1 MFTGLVEK
9 IGTIEGQSRHGKG
22 QRLSVSRPSSFDDI
36 KTGDSI
42 SVNGVCL
49 TITDLN
55 GKNMSF
61 DVMQESLD
69 RSSLGDL
76 KKGNKVNLE
85 RALKATDRLGG
96 HFVSGHIDYKA
107 LIENIRIE
115 ADSRRLELSLPK
127 EHGKYIVSKGSVAVD
142 GVSLTAGEVYN
153 NRFSIYLI
161 PHTLKITTLGL
172 RRKGDFVNIE
182 IDMLAKLK
190 LKSENEKS
198 DSRVSMNFLS
208 EHGFA

>member
-55 GKNMSF
+55 GKIISF

-69 RSSLGDL
+69 RSSLRDL

-85 RALKATDRLGG
+85 RALKASDRLGG

-107 LIENIRIE
+107 RIENIRIE

-127 EHGKYIVSKGSVAVD
+127 EYSKHIVSKGSVAVD

-172 RRKGDFVNIE
+172 RKKGDFVNIE
-182 IDMLAKLK
+182 MDMLAKLK

-198 DSRVSMNFLS
+198 TSKVSMNFLS

>member
-1 MFTGLVEK
+1 MFTGLIER
-9 IGTIEGQSRHGKG
+9 IGTVEGQIKG
-22 QRLSVSRPSSFDDI
+22 QRFLVSRPSSFDDI

-55 GKNMSF
+55 KKIVSF

-69 RSSLGDL
+69 RSSLRDL

-107 LIENIRIE
+107 RIENIRIE
-115 ADSRRLELSLPK
+115 SDSRRLELGLPK
-127 EHGKYIVSKGSVAVD
+127 EYSKYIVSKGSVAVD

-172 RRKGDFVNIE
+172 RKKGDFVNIE
-182 IDMLAKLK
+182 MDMLAKLK

-198 DSRVSMNFLS
+198 ASRVSMNFLS